1 MGAGLLPAEQQR
13 QGSALPATSRL
24 RCSHSPQR
32 ESTKVS
38 PCGILSV
45 TTAEKKNGA
54 YTPFTAPYFAFV
66 RLGRVFTRLSAC
78 SAYRAFSAAV
88 SAEEEFAVLF
98 LYSAVIYTQWV

>member
-1 MGAGLLPAEQQR
+1 MDAGLLPAEQQR
-13 QGSALPATSRL
+13 QGSALSATSRL
-24 RCSHSPQR
+24 RCSHSPHR
-32 ESTKVS
+32 ESKKVS

-54 YTPFTAPYFAFV
+54 YTPFTAPHFAFV
-66 RLGRVFTRLSAC
+66 RLGRVVYSISLC
-78 SAYRAFSAAV
+78 SAHRALSAAV